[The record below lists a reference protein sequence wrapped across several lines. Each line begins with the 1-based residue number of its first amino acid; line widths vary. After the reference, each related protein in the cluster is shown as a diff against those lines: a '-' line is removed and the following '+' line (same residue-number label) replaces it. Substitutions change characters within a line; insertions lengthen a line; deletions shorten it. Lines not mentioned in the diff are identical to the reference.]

1 MKSDF
6 LEEIRRLIKGRYF
19 TEVQIKSVRDALIRG
34 DHDPLVQAAA
44 LGLALSAIIA
54 EETSERQGS

>member
-6 LEEIRRLIKGRYF
+6 MEEIRRLINGRRF
-19 TEVQIKSVRDALIRG
+19 TDVQIKAVRDALLRG

>member
-6 LEEIRRLIKGRYF
+6 VEEIRRLINGRLF
-19 TEVQIKSVRDALIRG
+19 TDVQIKAVRDALIRG

>member
-6 LEEIRRLIKGRYF
+6 VEEIRRLINGRRF
-19 TEVQIKSVRDALIRG
+19 TDVQIKAVRDALLRG

-54 EETSERQGS
+54 DETSERQGS